1 MSNLVPEG
9 WSLRNL
15 GSTLDVL
22 IAGQSPNRKEF
33 PARPSEYGILKTT
46 AIDWGRFYPQHNQEV
61 LDDFKPNL
69 KHEVAVDDIL
79 ITKAGPAHRV
89 GVVAHVKSTPSKIL
103 VSGKMTLM
111 RVKQDYVS
119 SFIAY
124 ALSTEYS
131 QKPLKE
137 STTGMASSQT
147 NFTHDTLKE
156 IPIFVPSSKNEQKK
170 IAAILTSVDYLIEKT
185 QAQIDKL
192 KDLKTGM
199 MQELLTRGVGVDGK
213 PYTEFKDSPV
223 GRIPKGWGVLPL
235 ANVVERVIDC
245 EHKTAPYVEKSEFMV
260 VRTSNVRSG
269 ELLFEDM
276 KFTHSEG
283 YSEWTKRAVPS
294 VGDVLFTREAPAGE
308 SCLVPEGLKICMGQ
322 RMVLLRPNRELVHP
336 CFFSMFLTSEAASKS
351 IYELSIGTTVSRIN
365 IEDIKRIP
373 CMLPPLDEQ
382 LKISRSIQS
391 VQRVLDTKQ
400 RKLLS
405 LQNNKKA
412 LMQDLLTGKV
422 RVKVDS

>member
-9 WSLRNL
+9 WISSPLGDVLNKILDFRGRTPKKLGMTWGGGNIRALSANNVQMGKVNFQKECYLASLELYQQWMTKGETEKGDVLFTMEAPL
-15 GSTLDVL
+15 GNVALVPNDDKYILSQRVILLKNDRTKILSDFLFQQMRSDSFQNVLRENATGSTALGIQQKRLVTLDV
-22 IAGQSPNRKEF
+22 
-33 PARPSEYGILKTT
+33 
-46 AIDWGRFYPQHNQEV
+46 V
-61 LDDFKPNL
+61 LP
-69 KHEVAVDDIL
+69 
-79 ITKAGPAHRV
+79 
-89 GVVAHVKSTPSKIL
+89 
-103 VSGKMTLM
+103 
-111 RVKQDYVS
+111 
-119 SFIAY
+119 
-124 ALSTEYS
+124 
-131 QKPLKE
+131 PL
-137 STTGMASSQT
+137 
-147 NFTHDTLKE
+147 
-156 IPIFVPSSKNEQKK
+156 PEQKK
-170 IAAILTSVDYLIEKT
+170 IAAILTSVDDVIEKT

-199 MQELLTRGVGVDGK
+199 MQELFTRGVGVDGK
-213 PYTEFKDSPV
+213 PHTEFKDSPV
-223 GRIPKGWGVLPL
+223 GRIPKGWEVLPL

>member
-1 MSNLVPEG
+1 MSNATPRG
-9 WSLRNL
+9 WSEHKL
-15 GSTLDVL
+15 GKYIRLQGGNAFKSEEFSQSGIPVVRISNIKKDGSIVIDSSVCVAPSESLARFEVGSGDVL
-22 IAGQSPNRKEF
+22 IAMSGATTGKVGRYRSPKKSYLNQRV
-33 PARPSEYGILKTT
+33 
-46 AIDWGRFYPQHNQEV
+46 GRFLPKYDDSV
-61 LDDFKPNL
+61 SLDYVHQMTSKDSFI
-69 KHEVAVDDIL
+69 EAIL
-79 ITKAGPAHRV
+79 IDAIGGAQPN
-89 GVVAHVKSTPSKIL
+89 I
-103 VSGKMTLM
+103 
-111 RVKQDYVS
+111 
-119 SFIAY
+119 
-124 ALSTEYS
+124 
-131 QKPLKE
+131 
-137 STTGMASSQT
+137 SSQQIESIVSL
-147 NFTHDTLKE
+147 FPPL
-156 IPIFVPSSKNEQKK
+156 PEQKK
-170 IAAILTSVDYLIEKT
+170 IAAILTSVDDVIEKT

-192 KDLKTGM
+192 KDLKAGM

-223 GRIPKGWGVLPL
+223 GRIPKGWEVLPL

>member
-9 WSLRNL
+9 WSVKKVVEFTEEHKQGYYTKNPYSEQ
-15 GSTLDVL
+15 GTYL
-22 IAGQSPNRKEF
+22 IRITDLNNPKIDYSDMPRLVVDEKEYDQF
-33 PARPSEYGILKTT
+33 KVKVGDFLFARSGAIGRYGIVSKSYPSVFASYL
-46 AIDWGRFYPQHNQEV
+46 IRFRFDE
-61 LDDFKPNL
+61 
-69 KHEVAVDDIL
+69 
-79 ITKAGPAHRV
+79 
-89 GVVAHVKSTPSKIL
+89 SL
-103 VSGKMTLM
+103 VSTRYFGYAYESDICQSQLAAIT
-111 RVKQDYVS
+111 QGS
-119 SFIAY
+119 SNININADNIKS
-124 ALSTEYS
+124 LSVPFP
-131 QKPLKE
+131 PL
-137 STTGMASSQT
+137 
-147 NFTHDTLKE
+147 
-156 IPIFVPSSKNEQKK
+156 PEQKK
-170 IAAILTSVDYLIEKT
+170 IAAILTSVDEVIEKT

-213 PYTEFKDSPV
+213 PHTEFKDSPV
-223 GRIPKGWGVLPL
+223 GRIPKGWEVLPL

>member
-1 MSNLVPEG
+1 MSNVVPEG
-9 WSLRNL
+9 W
-15 GSTLDVL
+15 
-22 IAGQSPNRKEF
+22 Q
-33 PARPSEYGILKTT
+33 LKTVGELSDVKRG
-46 AIDWGRFYPQHNQEV
+46 ASPRPIKDPKWWGGN
-61 LDDFKPNL
+61 
-69 KHEVAVDDIL
+69 
-79 ITKAGPAHRV
+79 V
-89 GVVAHVKSTPSKIL
+89 GWVRISDVTS
-103 VSGKMTLM
+103 
-111 RVKQDYVS
+111 
-119 SFIAY
+119 
-124 ALSTEYS
+124 
-131 QKPLKE
+131 
-137 STTGMASSQT
+137 
-147 NFTHDTLKE
+147 
-156 IPIFVPSSKNEQKK
+156 SSKYLKRTTQYLSDEGVAKSVKINRGEVVLSICATIGRPIIIDVDACVHDGFVWFNRLAEYIDREYWYYFLSSKEEFLASQRQSGTQGNLNTSIVSDLLCLLPPLPEQKK
-170 IAAILTSVDYLIEKT
+170 IAAILTSVDDVIEKT

-199 MQELLTRGVGVDGK
+199 MQELLSCGIGVDGK
-213 PYTEFKDSPV
+213 PHSEFKGSPV
-223 GRIPKGWGVLPL
+223 GRIPKGWEVLPL

-373 CMLPPLDEQ
+373 CILPPLDEQ
-382 LKISRSIQS
+382 LKISKSIQS
-391 VQRVLDTKQ
+391 VQRVLDKKQ

-412 LMQDLLTGKV
+412 LLQDLLTGKV